1 MKLILFLTLPLF
13 VLDFI
18 TKEIIVRKFDPP
30 SEAGIDSVPVIDGFF
45 NLVRLHNTGIAFGHF
60 NGEIW
65 ANILFTVVAVGAL
78 VYLAVA
84 AKKGQFL
91 TRTSRVAA
99 ALLASGILGN
109 LLRSPPPRLRC
120 RFPRFYPPDLRTLA
134 FFQCSRFLYLHRSR
148 PSFHLGVPKTAR
160 NGQSLRSLVPAR
172 IAKNSQ
178 KGLARAP
185 KVW

>member
-18 TKEIIVRKFDPP
+18 TKEIIVRKFDAP
-30 SEAGIDSVPVIDGFF
+30 SEAGIDSVTVIDGFF

-84 AKKGQFL
+84 AKKGQFPHAHF
-91 TRTSRVAA
+91 TGRGSTSRRRNTRK
-99 ALLASGILGN
+99 SFG
-109 LLRSPPPRLRC
+109 SPPPWIRR
-120 RFPRFYPPDLRTLA
+120 RFPRFHSPALRSMALV
-134 FFQCSRFLYLHRSR
+134 QCSRLLHLHRSR
-148 PSFHLGVPKTAR
+148 TAFHLSIPKTAGNR
-160 NGQSLRSLVPAR
+160 EVLVVL
-172 IAKNSQ
+172 
-178 KGLARAP
+178 GFG
-185 KVW
+185 

>member
-1 MKLILFLTLPLF
+1 MKLILLLTLPLF

-18 TKEIIVRKFDPP
+18 TKEIVVRKFDPP

-65 ANILFTVVAVGAL
+65 ANILFTIVAVGAL

-109 LLRSPPPRLRC
+109 LLDRLMRGYVVD
-120 RFPRFYPPDLRTLA
+120 FLDFIIPFYGHWPSFNVADSCICIAAALLFISAFQKPPDTGNA
-134 FFQCSRFLYLHRSR
+134 SE
-148 PSFHLGVPKTAR
+148 A
-160 NGQSLRSLVPAR
+160 
-172 IAKNSQ
+172 
-178 KGLARAP
+178 
-185 KVW
+185 